1 MRESKPSRLF
11 DRKHGS
17 FSTERVIDP
26 VVLESQIQ
34 GLEDLTGYFVQQDKV
49 VPIRFRPQPKRSIA
63 PDLIERNIPPVQH
76 RPLDPE
82 PVISTPKPEQVL
94 IGVDMLG

>member
-11 DRKHGS
+11 ERKQGS

-34 GLEDLTGYFVQQDKV
+34 GLEDLTGYFVQRDKI
-49 VPIRFRPQPKRSIA
+49 VPIRFRPQPKRNIA
-63 PDLIERNIPPVQH
+63 PGLIERVVPPVRH

-82 PVISTPKPEQVL
+82 PAQPTPKPEQL
-94 IGVDMLG
+94 SIGVDMLG